1 MTRRASRA
9 SARTRRIGSDRVW
22 PRPAA
27 PQSDEGAAAYVR
39 LHTSA
44 TGASSRGRNDMS
56 AKRAVVRRTA
66 GAALALVLTLVVVG
80 SVAAAAKPPK
90 GGGGGGGDQT
100 APTNLRVTSLSEK
113 SVTLAWDPST
123 DNSGSFSYS
132 VNKDGQ
138 GFTVPQS
145 QTTFTIDWLSPG
157 RSYNFY
163 VTAVDQSLNTSERS
177 NLVTVTTPA
186 DTTPPPAPVLTGVV
200 RGPSQVSLTWNRVT
214 DDFSE
219 FVAYRFFANGVQVT
233 EHINWYAETSVVLRH
248 LTPATTY
255 TFTVQVRDASGNAAT
270 SNAITLTTESTTD
283 VTPPS
288 APTDVHIV
296 GSFGCP
302 EFFVGWTQSTDDSD
316 PQSLIEYEIYVN
328 GVLSPLAV
336 SAGVDND
343 FVYATASGAN
353 TFTVKAVDQAG
364 NTSEASNGVTEF
376 C

>member
-1 MTRRASRA
+1 
-9 SARTRRIGSDRVW
+9 
-22 PRPAA
+22 
-27 PQSDEGAAAYVR
+27 
-39 LHTSA
+39 
-44 TGASSRGRNDMS
+44 MS

-80 SVAAAAKPPK
+80 SVAAAKPPK
-90 GGGGGGGDQT
+90 GGGGGGGDQTAPT

-145 QTTFTIDWLSPG
+145 QTTYTIDWLSPG
-157 RSYNFY
+157 RSYSFY
-163 VTAVDQSLNTSERS
+163 VTAVDQSLNTSGRS
-177 NLVTVTTPA
+177 NTVTVTTPA
-186 DTTPPPAPVLTGVV
+186 DTTPPPAPVLTGAV
-200 RGPSQVSLTWNRVT
+200 RGPSQVSLTWNRVE

-233 EHINWYAETSVVLRH
+233 QHINWYAETSVVLRH

-288 APTDVHIV
+288 APTNVRIV

-302 EFFVGWTQSTDDSD
+302 EFFVGWTQSTDDTD
-316 PQSLIEYEIYVN
+316 PQNLIEYEIYVN